1 MITTKELH
9 FFSKACMTFLSLY
22 MSKTHTCQ
30 HSPPCETILWISQI
44 SFWEC
49 RAGMEAEVTI
59 CSQWKVWRVWALPAG
74 GRYQAVVKVI
84 DRITYLNMWV
94 NLPHLGT
101 TGLRIYLRHRTDFKN
116 LRALNHS
123 GFVFLKEFVT
133 VSMTTEAL
141 RCFLTLALKS

>member
-1 MITTKELH
+1 M
-9 FFSKACMTFLSLY
+9 
-22 MSKTHTCQ
+22 
-30 HSPPCETILWISQI
+30 
-44 SFWEC
+44 
-49 RAGMEAEVTI
+49 TI